1 MKEKTPSKA
10 SRGTPARYEE
20 FKFERSLVLPKAGL
34 DATMTDV
41 CRSKKDSNL
50 LTGILKRRLA
60 REEQDKQAKAKLEEA
75 RQRASEREANSDV
88 EQHILSLEQQI
99 NDSFRGDCNEE
110 STESFLESVQVIR
123 GVEQLDDLDIQLGE
137 TLFGRKMK
145 EILGCMSASLG
156 YTEKQRTLMIVGEFM
171 LSGMMEAL
179 VQTQGVCPKELLCLM
194 VRIIGHHDDIEEAG
208 NAKRC
213 LERIWK
219 LLYIGKKKPAS
230 LPNAVTRVHVAD
242 LPSFGDYYKE
252 LVANGC
258 QMKAVEV
265 KEDVRS
271 QGYPESSRIHFI
283 GLILDAISDY
293 CCFLK
298 DARCHLD
305 QSEIE
310 QASILVQLVICL
322 RYDPNAFRILES
334 LDTALVCLLGA
345 FDDVTWKM
353 LLPTLSYQM
362 AVAFSMDAP
371 KGLKVRVIRGLPCGF
386 RILNKRMDPIRRR
399 CTELQQLAA
408 ALMLDVILEPL
419 DSRKQPRKSITTRY
433 PLDVESFISSQ
444 NWFSNMEL
452 LSECPS
458 SESNAM
464 NHFTRVE
471 MLLHLSNLMMW
482 PYILTAMNSS
492 TAPITYLTTTFLK
505 KWANMLAQLQRR
517 IKNLNPEE
525 QAVKVLA
532 NFWKMQYET
541 YLDEYCNIK
550 NIHV

>member
-1 MKEKTPSKA
+1 
-10 SRGTPARYEE
+10 
-20 FKFERSLVLPKAGL
+20 
-34 DATMTDV
+34 MTDI
-41 CRSKKDSNL
+41 CRSKKEGNL
-50 LTGILKRRLA
+50 LAGILKRRLA
-60 REEQDKQAKAKLEEA
+60 REEQGKNAKAKLEEA
-75 RQRASEREANSDV
+75 RQRASEREANSGV

-99 NDSFRGDCNEE
+99 NESFQGECNEE

-123 GVEQLDDLDIQLGE
+123 GVEKLSDLDIQLGD
-137 TLFGRKMK
+137 TLFGKK
-145 EILGCMSASLG
+145 LQETLGCMSASLG
-156 YTEKQRTLMIVGEFM
+156 YTEKQRVLMIVGEFM

-179 VQTQGVCPKELLCLM
+179 VQTQGGCPKELLRLM
-194 VRIIGHHDDIEEAG
+194 VHIIGHHDDIEEAG
-208 NAKRC
+208 QAKRC
-213 LERIWK
+213 LQKIWK

-230 LPNAVTRVHVAD
+230 LPKAVTRVHVAD
-242 LPSFGDYYKE
+242 LPSLGDYYKE

-258 QMKAVEV
+258 QMKAVEA
-265 KEDVRS
+265 KEETRS

-293 CCFLK
+293 CCFLN

-305 QSEIE
+305 QNEIK

-322 RYDPNAFRILES
+322 RYDPNAFRILGS
-334 LDTALVCLLGA
+334 LDTALLCLLGA

-353 LLPTLSYQM
+353 LLPTLGYQM

-399 CTELQQLAA
+399 CTELQQLAS
-408 ALMLDVILEPL
+408 ALILDVILEPL
-419 DSRKQPRKSITTRY
+419 DSKRQPSKAIMNQY
-433 PLDVESFISSQ
+433 PLDVEEFISSQ
-444 NWFSNMEL
+444 NWFSNMDI

-458 SESNAM
+458 AESNAM

-492 TAPITYLTTTFLK
+492 TAPIAYLTTTFLK
-505 KWANMLAQLQRR
+505 KWATMLAHLQRR

-550 NIHV
+550 NVYV